1 MKQQERALP
10 EWALRMI
17 REYEKE
23 ASCRK
28 RRLAGVRAEA

>member
-17 REYEKE
+17 REYERE

-28 RRLAGVRAEA
+28 RKPAGAGAEA